1 MAGATSWGL
10 DPGGTGKGT
19 SSISDAG
26 TASGKVVGASSD
38 ASVGGGVVDESA
50 GGVLVV
56 DDVDRATAVVVGSV
70 ELPVQ
75 ADSTSTRASSQ
86 SGGVI
91 RPIVEP

>member
-10 DPGGTGKGT
+10 DPGGTGKAT

-26 TASGKVVGASSD
+26 TASGKVVGASPD
-38 ASVGGGVVDESA
+38 APVGGGVVDESA

-75 ADSTSTRASSQ
+75 ADNTNIRPSSR
-86 SGGVI
+86 SGGAI
-91 RPIVEP
+91 RAIVEP

>member
-10 DPGGTGKGT
+10 DPGGTGKAT
-19 SSISDAG
+19 SSTSDAG
-26 TASGKVVGASSD
+26 TASGKVVGASPD
-38 ASVGGGVVDESA
+38 ASVGSGVVDESA

-56 DDVDRATAVVVGSV
+56 DDVDRATVVVGWA

-75 ADSTSTRASSQ
+75 ADSTSTKPSSQ